1 MSYALTNSKNESS
14 SYLNRLNIYVGP
26 IQRAMRFYNNYN
38 LKIKLS
44 SLLVD
49 QLSKTYPQMLLRS
62 SGFIQA
68 KLLSY
73 SYIFEFLKKD
83 QKTPIVCNEISIY
96 LFLCNPIRL
105 FHFTSEL
112 DCQSSSFSMHYVH
125 VQLNSI
131 TFPMHYAK
139 LRIIII
145 NNGKPKMGFVFT
157 YKQNYVNTLFL
168 NDSDCKY

>member
-1 MSYALTNSKNESS
+1 MSYALINSKYESS

-49 QLSKTYPQMLLRS
+49 QLSKTYPQILLRS

-73 SYIFEFLKKD
+73 SYIFKFLKKD

-112 DCQSSSFSMHYVH
+112 DCQSSSFSHALCTCTAQFNH
-125 VQLNSI
+125 ISDALCEI
-131 TFPMHYAK
+131 ED
-139 LRIIII
+139 
-145 NNGKPKMGFVFT
+145 
-157 YKQNYVNTLFL
+157 NY
-168 NDSDCKY
+168 YQ

>member
-1 MSYALTNSKNESS
+1 MSYALTNSKYESS

-49 QLSKTYPQMLLRS
+49 QLSKTYPQMLLHS

-83 QKTPIVCNEISIY
+83 
-96 LFLCNPIRL
+96 
-105 FHFTSEL
+105 
-112 DCQSSSFSMHYVH
+112 
-125 VQLNSI
+125 
-131 TFPMHYAK
+131 
-139 LRIIII
+139 
-145 NNGKPKMGFVFT
+145 
-157 YKQNYVNTLFL
+157 
-168 NDSDCKY
+168 

>member
-1 MSYALTNSKNESS
+1 MSYALTNSKYESS

-26 IQRAMRFYNNYN
+26 IQGAMRFYNNYN

-49 QLSKTYPQMLLRS
+49 QLSKTYPQILLCS

-68 KLLSY
+68 KLVSY

-96 LFLCNPIRL
+96 
-105 FHFTSEL
+105 
-112 DCQSSSFSMHYVH
+112 
-125 VQLNSI
+125 
-131 TFPMHYAK
+131 
-139 LRIIII
+139 
-145 NNGKPKMGFVFT
+145 
-157 YKQNYVNTLFL
+157 
-168 NDSDCKY
+168 